1 MFIPGMLPIPVLFAE
16 RFCDAVLFL
25 PGVGFWLCIPDI
37 FIPGMFIPGILLMS
51 CFLAVCFL
59 RVIFRFFRVVI
70 FDLDFAFGLLMPG
83 ILLMSCP
90 SCCGKA
96 FKLTAN
102 IRVSAPSIPLIQLLS
117 LFIFFPSKVRQNEL
131 IQMFLSRKWK

>member
-96 FKLTAN
+96 CSTRTVRHRSSL
-102 IRVSAPSIPLIQLLS
+102 PLIWGWIWARTKILS
-117 LFIFFPSKVRQNEL
+117 SVIAMTRSDH
-131 IQMFLSRKWK
+131 